1 MNSHHF
7 ADSGRL
13 LSRVAHA
20 VQRGERVTFLLGS
33 ALTAPGSSIGEVGVP
48 DANAM
53 VEEVVRSFQG
63 TEEFDALENLV
74 AQATTRDRYQEA
86 MKFVLDCRGQD
97 TLNSMIRAAV
107 LRARVRE
114 DGSENDPEVLELD
127 TAGWHLRPAAR
138 AMGQLVTEHPTIF
151 AAPLLTSNFDP
162 LIEVSIRTAN
172 GIPAAI
178 FLSADG
184 QFSNFLAPGTSQ
196 VVHFHGYWRGSDT
209 LHTPGQLTRNRPQ
222 LKGCLRTL
230 LRETTLVVIG
240 YGGWSDVFTRTL
252 IEVIREQTESLNVLW
267 TFYSDSD
274 ENISNSNALLLEQ
287 FEPLAGQ
294 RVLFYKGVDCHVFLP
309 RLHEKLSPPKSR
321 SISAPPDAVSIKGVR
336 VQQRAGHPP
345 QAMTWVG
352 REAELR
358 IMLSSTAK
366 VIGITGMGG
375 NGKSTLAAKYLE
387 QRLGAEET
395 KLWCWADCREQ
406 SNTLHT
412 QLVRM
417 IEQLSGGRVR
427 GSQLEQSN
435 SDNVIEVLLEVLGE
449 ARAILVFD
457 NIDQYVDVEG
467 NTAIGA
473 MNRLIELALARIHNA
488 QFVITGR
495 PKLEY
500 ANDGFLPIEL
510 GGLSIEETRKLFDIT
525 GVQLDPAFAAEKIA
539 QVHKL
544 TGGHP
549 LALNLIATQVAK
561 NKADFDDLLTKLEK
575 GIEAGIENPI
585 LPNIW
590 DTLNP
595 KQQIV
600 LRYLAEII
608 HPESEQRVASYF
620 GSALNYNQFSKAIKA
635 LKSLNLVVVKSPGG
649 ESADT
654 IELHPLIR
662 DFIRRRFQKDERTP
676 YIDSIIRFC
685 DRMIGKFR
693 EVITGAP
700 WSVLENWTAKV
711 ELCLE
716 SGRISDAF
724 DALIEVRNSLIKA
737 GYAEEFVRLGL
748 ELLKLYEAKPDDKN
762 LPKYDQL
769 CMELAE
775 NLSQFGRIPEA
786 DELLESLA
794 KTVIGKTA
802 RYVMLCQVRT
812 YSYWLRGDFKT
823 AKKWGAE
830 GVKIKT
836 TSNLD
841 TQHDCSHNLALA
853 QRDSGET
860 KPALKYFLAG
870 EKLQDVITPNHFQR
884 ERGGHYYGNIGRCLQ
899 LQHEYQD
906 ALICLRKSA
915 RLLDEPASSSTLMNI
930 GWAAFWIGELL
941 EVDRQFESAYAA
953 FRRATA
959 KWKTV
964 SPSRSRLAAEA
975 ADRVREK
982 LPSDTILPTND
993 WECDQA
999 FSNWLENES

>member
-1 MNSHHF
+1 
-7 ADSGRL
+7 
-13 LSRVAHA
+13 
-20 VQRGERVTFLLGS
+20 
-33 ALTAPGSSIGEVGVP
+33 
-48 DANAM
+48 M

-63 TEEFDALENLV
+63 TEEFDALDRLV
-74 AQATTRDRYQEA
+74 TQANTRDRYQEA

-97 TLNSMIRAAV
+97 TLNSIIRAAV

-114 DGSENDPEVLELD
+114 AGSEKEPSELELD

-138 AMGQLVTEHPTIF
+138 AIGQLVTEHPTIF

-162 LIEVSIRTAN
+162 LIEVSIRRAG

-178 FLSADG
+178 FLAADG

-252 IEVIREQTESLNVLW
+252 VEVIREQTESLNVLW

-274 ENISNSNALLLEQ
+274 ENIEDSNKLLLEQ

-309 RLHEKLSPPKSR
+309 RLHEKLSPPKR
-321 SISAPPDAVSIKGVR
+321 IDVSALPDAISIKGIP
-336 VQQRAGHPP
+336 VQQRGGHPP
-345 QAMTWVG
+345 QATTWVG

-358 IMLSSTAK
+358 VMLSSTAK

-412 QLVRM
+412 QIVRM

-427 GSQLEQSN
+427 GSQLEQSD
-435 SDNVIEVLLEVLGE
+435 SDNVIEVLLQVLGE
-449 ARAILVFD
+449 TRAILVFD
-457 NIDQYVDVEG
+457 NIDQYVDVAE
-467 NTAIGA
+467 NTAVGT
-473 MNRLIELALARIHNA
+473 MNRLIELAFHRVHSA

-500 ANDGFLPIEL
+500 ADPGFLHIEL
-510 GGLSIEETRKLFDIT
+510 SGLSVEETRKLFEIT
-525 GVQLDPAFAAEKIA
+525 GVQLDPALATEKIT
-539 QVHKL
+539 QVHEL
-544 TGGHP
+544 TAGHP

-561 NKADFDDLLTKLEK
+561 NKADFDDLLDKLAK

-585 LPNIW
+585 LQNIW

-649 ESADT
+649 ELADT

-676 YIDSIIRFC
+676 YINSIIHFC

-711 ELCLE
+711 ELCLQ
-716 SGRISDAF
+716 SGRIADAF
-724 DALIEVRNSLIKA
+724 DSLLEVRNSLIKG

-748 ELLKLYEAKPDDKN
+748 ELLRLYEAKQDDSN

-769 CMELAE
+769 CTELAE
-775 NLSQFGRIPEA
+775 NLSQLGRFREA
-786 DELLESLA
+786 DELIESLA
-794 KTVIGKTA
+794 KTITGKTA
-802 RYVMLCQVRT
+802 RYIMLCQVRAF
-812 YSYWLRGDFKT
+812 SYWLRDDFKM
-823 AKKWGAE
+823 AKKWGTE
-830 GVKIKT
+830 GVKVKT
-836 TSNLD
+836 ASNLD
-841 TQHDCSHNLALA
+841 TQHDCAHNLALA

-870 EKLQDVITPNHFQR
+870 EKLKEVVTPNHLQR
-884 ERGGHYYGNIGRCLQ
+884 ERGGHYYGNVGRCLQ

-906 ALICLRKSA
+906 ALVCLRKSA
-915 RLLDEPASSSTLMNI
+915 QLLDEPTTSNTLMNI
-930 GWAAFWIGELL
+930 GWAALWIGEVL
-941 EVDRQFESAYAA
+941 EKNRQFEPAYAA
-953 FRRATA
+953 FRRAAA
-959 KWKTV
+959 KWRTV
-964 SPSRSRLAAEA
+964 SPSRSRSAADAAE
-975 ADRVREK
+975 RVRKK
-982 LPSDTILPTND
+982 LPSDMILPTND

-999 FSNWLENES
+999 FAHWLEDKS